1 MNKQTNNGRAAGG
14 FHMTTLQS
22 GLVWFGAGVSIAEIL
37 TGTYLAPLGF
47 RKGLAAI
54 LTGHLIGCLMMY
66 FAGIIGGLT
75 RRSAMETTRMS
86 FGRIGGVFF
95 ALLNIL
101 QLVGWTAIMIY
112 DGAGAINELYKAG
125 IWV

>member
-1 MNKQTNNGRAAGG
+1 MNKQKKNSSAAGS
-14 FHMTTLQS
+14 FHMTALQS

-66 FAGIIGGLT
+66 FAGIIGGCT
-75 RRSAMETTRMS
+75 RRSAMELRPYW
-86 FGRIGGVFF
+86 RN
-95 ALLNIL
+95 LLRPSEYPSARRVDSHHDL
-101 QLVGWTAIMIY
+101 RWCRSHQ
-112 DGAGAINELYKAG
+112 
-125 IWV
+125 